1 MIVVLVPA
9 VLWLIVLT
17 TRTWRHARLLSA
29 MFIWTVAWFG
39 AGVLL
44 PTASARIA
52 RSALGIAIVLAGVWP
67 VRLGLLSIRG
77 AEVEADRIFRRVSG
91 WLREGG
97 RNRVAAVSFVSEL
110 ARETFP
116 VKSGDWA
123 VAASL
128 FRRSIVRRTGAS
140 ASTLTYVTAYERA
153 ARSYWVAALDRRL
166 IGRRHHPDAWDEGV
180 ALRCYFEEFTAVV
193 PSDALIDQPIVALG
207 GRDDEAARVI
217 HAVGEIPVSD
227 PIASRVRD
235 ALVAAMEGQLA
246 IARGER
252 SNEAKDRQR
261 ASAELMTEQW
271 AALVSRENEA
281 LVQREGNHRSSRT

>member
-1 MIVVLVPA
+1 
-9 VLWLIVLT
+9 
-17 TRTWRHARLLSA
+17 
-29 MFIWTVAWFG
+29 
-39 AGVLL
+39 
-44 PTASARIA
+44 
-52 RSALGIAIVLAGVWP
+52 
-67 VRLGLLSIRG
+67 
-77 AEVEADRIFRRVSG
+77 
-91 WLREGG
+91 
-97 RNRVAAVSFVSEL
+97 
-110 ARETFP
+110 
-116 VKSGDWA
+116 
-123 VAASL
+123 
-128 FRRSIVRRTGAS
+128 
-140 ASTLTYVTAYERA
+140 
-153 ARSYWVAALDRRL
+153 
-166 IGRRHHPDAWDEGV
+166 V